1 MKKVLTVVGARPQFI
16 KAAPVS
22 KALREWPGFHEIM
35 VHTGQHYDPNMSQT
49 FFDELDIGLP
59 NHNLEVASGSHGY
72 QTGEMLKR
80 LEPIVNDEKP
90 DLVLVYGDTNSTL
103 AAALTA
109 SKLCVPIAHIEAGLR
124 SFNRGMPEEV
134 NRVLTDHVAT
144 LLFCPTITA
153 IKNLEQEGIT
163 SNVWN
168 TGDVMYDVALQ
179 FAEKSKSKSTVLRD
193 LGIRHKA
200 YILATVHRAENT
212 DRKDYLANIL
222 GGLGKIS
229 ADVPV
234 VLPLHPRT
242 RKMIR
247 SFGLDGLL
255 APIKVIEPVGFLDM
269 IALESNARLIATDS
283 GGVQKEAYFH
293 KTPCVTLRGETEWIE
308 TVEAKW
314 NHLAEVST
322 MEGITAALR
331 TSLDYSGVRSEIGE
345 YGDGLAS
352 QKIVRVMAQY
362 LAGGDGDQRAG
373 TLS

>member
-1 MKKVLTVVGARPQFI
+1 MKKILTVVGARPQFI

-22 KALREWPGFHEIM
+22 KAMRAIEGFCEVM

-59 NHNLEVASGSHGY
+59 TYNLEVAGGSHAF
-72 QTGEMLKR
+72 QTSEMLKR

-109 SKLCVPIAHIEAGLR
+109 SKMNIPVVHVESGLR
-124 SFNRGMPEEV
+124 SFNRKMPEEI

-153 IKNLEQEGIT
+153 VKNLEREGIT
-163 SNVWN
+163 CNVWN

-179 FAEKSKSKSTVLRD
+179 FAEKSKSKSTLLRD
-193 LGIRHKA
+193 LGICQKG

-212 DRKDYLANIL
+212 DCRDYLANIL

-229 ADVPV
+229 AEITV

-242 RKMIR
+242 RKMVQR
-247 SFGLDGLL
+247 FGLEEYL
-255 APIKVIEPVGFLDM
+255 ANIKIIDPVGFLDM

-283 GGVQKEAYFH
+283 GGVQKEAYFQRV
-293 KTPCVTLRGETEWIE
+293 PCVTLRGETEWVE

-314 NHLAEVST
+314 NHLADVST
-322 MEGITAALR
+322 IEGITKTLR
-331 TSLDYSGVRSEIGE
+331 SSLEYSRGRSEISE

-352 QKIVRVMAQY
+352 QKIIQVVAQY
-362 LAGGDGDQRAG
+362 LAAR
-373 TLS
+373 